1 MQPCNNKK
9 MHLKKSS
16 LAILTAIYVGATGY
30 AAAEPGFKKVPNTSL
45 YEPTFTAED
54 IANYKAQKEA
64 NPNTGLL
71 RGSVGRLNQQY
82 QSQQPENV
90 FQPQDGVTGLQ
101 TYIVQLDDAP
111 VTSYNGE
118 LQGYAATAVKQTR
131 SVMVKERVNLASK
144 DVRSYQNYLK
154 QRQTSILSNARGQG
168 ASIEVKKQFTLANNA
183 AVVEMTQQDA
193 MLLAQQSGVKRIT
206 PNRIFELRT
215 DRGPEFIGAEQ
226 IWQGNNDIGGVAAKG
241 EGMVVGIIDTGI
253 NTDHP
258 AFASDAEYAKMNPFG
273 AGNFV
278 GDCEVDETLCNDKL
292 IGVRSYP
299 EITAAN
305 SDYIFDRN
313 DRRPEN
319 GEDYNGHGSHTAS
332 TAAGNTLVDTPLQA
346 ATGDKVSDGEN
357 MPFSFEQTS
366 GVAPRAHIIAY
377 QVCWAGNAGDP
388 YSGCPESAI
397 LSAFEDAIADGV
409 DAINFSIG
417 GAEGFPWEDPME
429 LAFLNAR
436 KAGISVAAAAG
447 NSGPS
452 YYTADHASPWVT
464 TVGASTHDRVSSFGD
479 KSLSGFQG
487 EKAPS
492 TAVMEG
498 KSFSG
503 GLTGPVVLAESYA
516 DPDET
521 DSYTAASCNVPFP
534 AGTFTADQIVICE
547 RGDAPR
553 VEKAKNVAAGGAG
566 GFILQNISYSAND
579 IATDNY
585 VIPGIHLAANVR
597 SQLRNW
603 VKANPTGE
611 AIATISDAVNTYTF
625 DPEAG
630 NELAIFSSMGPSRTN
645 NTLVPDLTAP
655 GVDIYAANAD
665 EQPFTANPRA
675 SDWTFMS
682 GTSMAAPHVTGAMT
696 LLMQLHPDWTPAE
709 VQSALMM
716 TAHNVK
722 IMTNSGLIDPYYN
735 FMAGAG
741 AINVADAAKSGLIM
755 DVPLEDY
762 EAANPNNGGI
772 ANWLNL
778 PSMVE
783 MDCELTC
790 SWMRT
795 VTATQDGSWNAE
807 ALAWTADGRREEAGV
822 FATVTPS
829 QFDLKAGESQDI
841 LVTMTLP
848 NVVEHKLDPVDAGEP
863 WDIVQNLGA
872 SFNGKVVLKEINGA
886 APDAH
891 LPIVAS
897 NNLDELPLSAEIHMA
912 RNKASETIIVNTDS
926 YSQFTPRY
934 YGLVQPTESSFEI
947 EAVAPFVT
955 LDRIETGWNIQ
966 FIDVPEGTK
975 RLVAKVTDTEQ
986 LTSLGDIQ
994 DPRFQRSYAH
1004 LMIGA
1009 DRNNSGGFIPS
1020 QEEID
1025 SNPGAIKNALYDEM
1039 VCYSSSNSEANY
1051 CNIIDPVP
1059 GKYWVVTTNLGGLRG
1074 ENYKATMHYALVMDD
1089 SDTGNLS
1096 VSGPASHDGNGN
1108 YSLDINWDIADAQQ
1122 GDIYYGGF
1130 DLGDMPG
1137 AEGTLGFTSL
1147 DLHRDEDAITLDV
1160 SADKA
1165 RSMDVIDVNVKL
1177 KANAESHPRAY
1188 DLTVNI
1194 PEGLRLASDT
1204 LKSNNPEVAELISV
1218 DGNKLTIKGEQLN
1231 TRNVEREY
1239 KVTTNVTDSMC
1250 HTPLI
1255 DEYSTGG
1262 YIDLHGEFGMQPNAD
1277 WYLGSSK
1284 DYFDVPTDW
1293 LFWLDNAKFNLYN
1306 QANMNEIRM
1315 HAVGVLQLTPYSWI
1329 MDQHRGPGFLLEA
1342 LAPFWRGSF
1351 EVEYLRHPTDPKG
1364 LTLASQYASER
1375 PDLGDLVFLEFD
1387 NVTDSNTSE
1396 TFDYEVIL
1404 RSGIDD
1410 HPGMHEMIFAYDNLG
1425 AGVAEGAIFVEGG
1438 EGKYSKNA
1446 GFKNGNLFEMLG
1458 YNDLDKLLHDDL
1470 VVCFDYVGPEQ
1481 SEVSLSFKVAVQP
1494 EAKGT
1499 LQDITLDY
1507 QLANGATETITH
1519 SVSVPSN
1526 LKISALDDMTVA
1538 ENGRI
1543 DGIEV
1548 MVLDAD
1554 QSPNELVI
1562 TGEGI
1567 SAEVNGMSFNLIP
1580 DPHFFGETYVTVT
1593 VQDKADPTDKVST
1606 EFMLTVIS
1614 DGIDAPAKIVE
1625 IADKTVMEDGVLE
1638 AITVALSRETD
1649 EEFTLSVAA
1658 DNATTTIN
1666 GMEFS
1671 LKPDAG
1677 FYGEIPVVVTLTGT
1691 ENVLTTEFMVTVTPS
1706 DLAIVE
1712 LADMTVIENGK
1723 LEGINVALSRE
1734 TDEEFTLSVTAQNAA
1749 VVVDGM
1755 SFSIEPTA
1763 HFFGNIPVMVT
1774 LTSGA
1779 KSLTTE
1785 FTLSVI
1791 SDGIELGCT
1800 YPEATNF
1807 DPDANSDD
1815 GSCIYPEV
1823 EDEEDSGSFGYLMLL
1838 LLPLL
1843 NVRRRK

>member
-9 MHLKKSS
+9 VHFKKSS

-30 AAAEPGFKKVPNTSL
+30 AAAEPGFKKVPNANL
-45 YEPTFTAED
+45 YEPTFTTVD

-64 NPNTGLL
+64 NPNAGLL
-71 RGSVGRLNQQY
+71 RGSIGRLNQQY
-82 QSQQPENV
+82 QNYKPEDI

-101 TYIVQLDDAP
+101 TYIVQLGDAP
-111 VTSYNGE
+111 VSSYTGGV
-118 LQGYAATAVKQTR
+118 QGYAATAVKKTR
-131 SVMVKERVNLASK
+131 SLMVKERVNTQSQK
-144 DVRSYQNYLK
+144 VRSYQSFLK
-154 QRQTSILSNARGQG
+154 QRQTSVLSTARNQG
-168 ASIEVKKQFTLANNA
+168 ANIAIKKQFTLANNA
-183 AVVEMTQQDA
+183 VVVEMTQQDA
-193 MLLAQQSGVKRIT
+193 ILLSQQSGVKRIT

-215 DRGPEFIGAEQ
+215 DRGPEFIGANK
-226 IWQGNNDIGGVAAKG
+226 IWQGDGGSGVAAKG

-258 AFASDAEYAKMNPFG
+258 AFASDEDYSKMNPFG

-278 GDCEVDETLCNDKL
+278 GDCEADATLCNDKL

-299 EITAAN
+299 EITSAN
-305 SDYIFDRN
+305 SDYIFDRD

-332 TAAGNTLVDTPLQA
+332 TAAGNTLLDTPLQA
-346 ATGDKVSDGEN
+346 ATGEKVSDGEN
-357 MPFSFEQTS
+357 LPFNFEQTS
-366 GVAPRAHIIAY
+366 GVAPRAHIISY
-377 QVCWAGNAGDP
+377 QVCWAGNGGDP

-397 LSAFEDAIADGV
+397 LSAFEDAIVDGV

-436 KAGISVAAAAG
+436 KAGINVAAAAG

-452 YYTADHASPWVT
+452 YYSADHASPWVT
-464 TVGASTHDRVSSFGD
+464 TVGASTHDRVASFGD
-479 KSLSGFQG
+479 KTISNFQG
-487 EKAPS
+487 AKAPS
-492 TAVMEG
+492 SGSVAG

-503 GLTGPVVLAESYA
+503 GITGAVVLAENYP

-521 DSYTAASCNVPFP
+521 DAFNAASCNVPFP
-534 AGTFTADQIVICE
+534 AGTFTADQIVLCE

-553 VEKAKNVAAGGAG
+553 VDKAKNVAAGGAG
-566 GFILQNISYSAND
+566 GFILQNISSSAND
-579 IATDNY
+579 LATDSY
-585 VIPGIHLAANVR
+585 VIPGIQVTTTAR
-597 SQLRNW
+597 YQLRNW
-603 VKANPTGE
+603 INANPVGE
-611 AIATISDAVNTYTF
+611 AIATISEAENNYAL
-625 DPEAG
+625 DPVAG
-630 NELAIFSSMGPSRTN
+630 NQLAIFSSMGPSRTN

-655 GVDIYAANAD
+655 GVGIYAANAD

-696 LLMQLHPDWTPAE
+696 LLAQLHPDWTPAE
-709 VQSALMM
+709 IQSALMM

-722 IMTNSGLIDPYYN
+722 IMTNAGLIDPYYN

-741 AINVADAAKSGLIM
+741 AINVADASKAGLIM
-755 DVPLEDY
+755 DVELDAY
-762 EAANPNNGGI
+762 EEANPRNGGLV
-772 ANWLNL
+772 NWLNL

-795 VTATQDGSWNAE
+795 VTATQDGSWNAD
-807 ALAWTADGRREEAGV
+807 ALAWTAQGLMEEAGV
-822 FATVTPS
+822 SASVTPS
-829 QFDLKAGESQDI
+829 QFDLKAGESQDLLI
-841 LVTMTLP
+841 TMTLP
-848 NVVEHKLDPVDAGEP
+848 NVIEHKLDPTEP
-863 WDIVQNLGA
+863 GAPWEMLQNVGA
-872 SFNGKVVLKEINGA
+872 MFNGKVVLTERNGA

-891 LPIVAS
+891 LPIVAR
-897 NNLDELPLSAEIHMA
+897 NNLDELPLSEEIHMA
-912 RNKASETIIVNTDS
+912 RNQASETIVVNTDS
-926 YSQFTPRY
+926 YSEFTPSY
-934 YGLVQPTESSFEI
+934 YGLVKPTESTFEI

-955 LDRIETGWNIQ
+955 PERIEAGWNTQLIN
-966 FIDVPEGTK
+966 VPEGTK
-975 RLVAKVTDTEQ
+975 RLVAKVTNTKQ
-986 LTSLGDIQ
+986 LTGLADIK
-994 DPRFQRSYAH
+994 DVRFQSAYAH

-1009 DRNNSGGFIPS
+1009 DRDNSDGFMPS

-1025 SNPGAIKNALYDEM
+1025 NNITSIRDALYEEM
-1039 VCYSSSNSEANY
+1039 VCYSSSNSEENY
-1051 CNIIDPVP
+1051 CSIIDPAP
-1059 GKYWVVTTNLGGLRG
+1059 GQYWIVTANLGGLRG
-1074 ENYKATMHYALVMDD
+1074 ENYRATMHYAVIGE
-1089 SDTGNLS
+1089 DTDTNNIS
-1096 VSGPASHDGNGN
+1096 VSGPASHDGNG
-1108 YSLDINWDIADAQQ
+1108 YYPLEINWDIPEAQA
-1122 GDIYYGGF
+1122 GDVYYGGF
-1130 DLGDMPG
+1130 ELGDMSG
-1137 AEGTLGFTSL
+1137 AEGSLGFTAL
-1147 DLHRDEDAITLDV
+1147 DLYRDADAIALNV
-1160 SADKA
+1160 NQQGA

-1177 KANAESHPRAY
+1177 KANFESTSRTY
-1188 DLTVNI
+1188 DMSLTV
-1194 PEGLRLASDT
+1194 PDGLRIAAET
-1204 LKSNNPEVAELISV
+1204 LQSNNPEVAELISIE
-1218 DGNKLTIKGEQLN
+1218 GNKLTIKSSQKA
-1231 TRNVEREY
+1231 TRNIEREY
-1239 KVTTNVTDSMC
+1239 KVTTNVTDTMC

-1255 DEYSTGG
+1255 DEYATGG
-1262 YIDLHGEFGMQPNAD
+1262 YIDLHEFGMQPNAE
-1277 WYLGSSK
+1277 WYVGDDKS
-1284 DYFDVPTDW
+1284 YFDVPVDW
-1293 LFWLDNAKFNLYN
+1293 LFMLDDAKFELYN
-1306 QANMNEIRM
+1306 QPNINEIRM
-1315 HAVGVLQLTPYSWI
+1315 HTVGALQLTPYYWI
-1329 MDQHRGPGFLLEA
+1329 MNQHRGPGFLLEA

-1351 EVEYLRHPTDPKG
+1351 EVDYLRHPTDPQG
-1364 LTLASQYASER
+1364 LTLATQYKSER
-1375 PDLGDLVFLEFD
+1375 PDLGDLLFMEFD
-1387 NVTDSNTSE
+1387 NVTDKNTGESY
-1396 TFDYEVIL
+1396 DYEVIL

-1425 AGVAEGAIFVEGG
+1425 ANVAEGAIFVEGG
-1438 EGKYSKNA
+1438 AGKYSRNY
-1446 GFKNGNLFEMLG
+1446 GFKDGDLFEMLG
-1458 YNDLDKLLHDDL
+1458 YNNLDELLHDDL

-1481 SEVSLSFKVAVQP
+1481 SEVELSFKAAVKP

-1499 LQDITLDY
+1499 IQNITLDY
-1507 QLANGATETITH
+1507 QLGNAETETITH
-1519 SVSVPSN
+1519 SINVAGN

-1554 QSPNELVI
+1554 QSPNELVV
-1562 TGEGI
+1562 TGKGI

-1614 DGIDAPAKIVE
+1614 DGIEAPATIVD
-1625 IADKTVMEDGVLE
+1625 IADKTVMEDGVLD

-1649 EEFTLSVAA
+1649 EEFTLTVAA

-1671 LKPDAG
+1671 LKPNAG
-1677 FYGEIPVVVTLTGT
+1677 FYGVIPVVVTLTGS

-1706 DLAIVE
+1706 DLAIVD

-1723 LEGINVALSRE
+1723 LEDITVALSRE
-1734 TDEEFTLSVTAQNAA
+1734 TDEQFSLSVSAENAT

-1763 HFFGNIPVMVT
+1763 HFFGNIPVNVT
-1774 LTSGA
+1774 LMSGE
-1779 KSLTTE
+1779 KSLTTD

-1807 DPDANSDD
+1807 DPEANSDD
-1815 GSCIYPEV
+1815 GSCIYPDV
-1823 EDEEDSGSFGYLMLL
+1823 EDKDDSGSFGYLMLL